1 MDYWATQSILYT
13 IPQLI
18 PANLS
23 PPVMT
28 TTTRDADK
36 RMTVGFQPHSLGS
49 PLVSPCPTACGPS
62 RRPPATSAW
71 PNMAINTKKRT
82 KNAET
87 VFRAKLGLPVRKTR
101 KPSLETMVKGSD
113 LTLLT
118 THRLRLASHR
128 FLHRFRSKIVQNLEP
143 MAKLSLSWISPS
155 QNLAKPLVY
164 TPETFRH

>member
-1 MDYWATQSILYT
+1 
-13 IPQLI
+13 
-18 PANLS
+18 
-23 PPVMT
+23 
-28 TTTRDADK
+28 
-36 RMTVGFQPHSLGS
+36 MTVGFQPHSLGS
-49 PLVSPCPTACGPS
+49 PLVSPCLTACGPS

-71 PNMAINTKKRT
+71 HNIAINTKKR
-82 KNAET
+82 AENKQKCQNSVLCET
-87 VFRAKLGLPVRKTR
+87 GTHSSKTPL
-101 KPSLETMVKGSD
+101 PSLETMVKGSD